1 MRAAPVQKTALIPR
15 GLCAAQVDSAF
26 GTLGLAA
33 ISRLY
38 RTLHARAICPVAS
51 VTISGFSLTIAT
63 RKPFARPTSAPS
75 PMLARMPSANRLS
88 EFALTPTRTFPH
100 REMTPAVERSM
111 PACMI
116 TSIWPSA
123 AIARIVMYGSTNAH
137 DVLRSAAGA
146 MTAATR
152 SSATVA
158 IQMGRKRAPTSA
170 SATAGARRRP

>member
-1 MRAAPVQKTALIPR
+1 
-15 GLCAAQVDSAF
+15 
-26 GTLGLAA
+26 
-33 ISRLY
+33 
-38 RTLHARAICPVAS
+38 
-51 VTISGFSLTIAT
+51 
-63 RKPFARPTSAPS
+63 
-75 PMLARMPSANRLS
+75 
-88 EFALTPTRTFPH
+88 
-100 REMTPAVERSM
+100 M